1 MANREYETDNARKG
15 LTAPVVSCVS
25 AAIGIVRIIIEEG
38 INMGA
43 PVFSIIKLFASYLD
57 PIMATWIAVV
67 MIAGYWL
74 KRSKLPK
81 WMPPLPVILLI
92 LYLAVGFIFG
102 WLQYEVTSWKGVE
115 RVLLYGIGNALVYTG
130 FSFIIYDIGHGAIK
144 KAKARKAEKEAA

>member
-1 MANREYETDNARKG
+1 MADERHEIDNARKG
-15 LTAPVVSCVS
+15 LMAPVVSCFS
-25 AAIGIVRIIIEEG
+25 AAVGLVRIVIEEG
-38 INMGA
+38 FNMGA

-67 MIAGYWL
+67 MIAGFWL

-92 LYLAVGFIFG
+92 MYLAVGFIFG
-102 WLQYEVTSWKGVE
+102 WLQYEVESWKGVE
-115 RVLLYGIGNALVYTG
+115 RVLLYGIGNGLVYTG

-144 KAKARKAEKEAA
+144 KHKTRKAEKEAA